1 MSKIDILHKTHLFLV
16 KRLGDF
22 YMAEKMDRRVRKT
35 KAQLRE
41 GLARLMQQ
49 KSIKEISVKEL
60 VDEVDINRSTF
71 YLHYTDIYQMLQKI
85 EEDAMQNIT
94 EVMKKYP
101 LDSNNPDSVLQF
113 IVQFFSIM
121 DNDRDLC
128 LALLGPHGDMAFV
141 EQIENLL
148 AKTFLSHLPEK
159 FPENDPY
166 IKYPYSFIL
175 NGCVGLIRTW
185 LSGPETESPEQVA
198 RLTYHLI
205 ENTTQ
210 GYLNMQK

>member
-1 MSKIDILHKTHLFLV
+1 
-16 KRLGDF
+16 
-22 YMAEKMDRRVRKT
+22 MDRRVRKT

-41 GLARLMQQ
+41 GLARLMQK

-101 LDSNNPDSVLQF
+101 IDPDNSDSVLQF

-148 AKTFLSHLPEK
+148 AETFLKRLPEK
-159 FPENDPY
+159 LPKNDPN
-166 IKYPYSFIL
+166 IKYPYAFIL

-185 LSGPETESPEQVA
+185 LSCPVKESPDQVA

-205 ENTTQ
+205 ENTIQ
-210 GYLNMQK
+210 GYLNMKK